1 MSDAVE
7 TGAGLKALR
16 ERAGLTQRELAS
28 RLGIQQPAV
37 ARWEAGR
44 VRIPVNRLEE
54 IVAELG
60 YGLEYSLRAIPVA
73 DAVND
78 GVPVTLVDRRPKVN

>member
-1 MSDAVE
+1 MNDTVD
-7 TGAGLKALR
+7 TGVGLKILR
-16 ERAGLTQRELAS
+16 ERAGLTQRQLAE

-44 VRIPVNRLEE
+44 VRIPINRLEE
-54 IVAELG
+54 IIAELG
-60 YGLEYSLRAIPVA
+60 YGLEYNLRAIPLA

-78 GVPVTLVDRRPKVN
+78 GVPVTLVDRRPKAN

>member
-1 MSDAVE
+1 MFDAAE
-7 TGAGLKALR
+7 TGAVLKTLR
-16 ERAGLTQRELAS
+16 ERAGLTQRELAE
-28 RLGIQQPAV
+28 RLGIHQPAV

-60 YGLEYSLRAIPVA
+60 YGLEYSLRAIPLA
-73 DAVND
+73 DAITD
-78 GVPVTLVDRRPKVN
+78 GVPVTLVDLQPKVS